1 MVHMARTIQTDGNAI
16 RLTRELSGWSRLAF
30 AAHVGMN
37 ASYLARIEN
46 GTCQASPGML
56 KRIADGLGVKTLDL
70 VKVRE
75 PASA

>member
-1 MVHMARTIQTDGNAI
+1 MAHMARTTLTDGNAI
-16 RLTRELSGWSRLAF
+16 RLTRELAGWNRLAF

-46 GTCQASPGML
+46 GTCQASPAML

-75 PASA
+75 PAPA